1 MNQLAPTEQRNGLG
15 TAGFVLGLVGLLI
28 ALIPLLGVLAW
39 PLVVLGVIF
48 SAVGIARVRRGA
60 ASNKGLAIA
69 GLVVSIVG
77 LGACVLWSFVIN
89 TADNTLEEEAAR
101 EVEITYEVT
110 GDTATADIEYSTY
123 SDDGVESHAENGA
136 KVPWTKKV
144 TAKGLL
150 KGGSLLATTGESGG
164 KITCRVL
171 VDGKETETGTASGPF
186 AMATCTGF

>member
-1 MNQLAPTEQRNGLG
+1 MNQLAPTQPRNGLG
-15 TAGFVLGLVGLLI
+15 TTGFVLGLVGLLI
-28 ALIPLLGVLAW
+28 SLIPLLGVLAW

-48 SAVGIARVRRGA
+48 SALGIARVRKGTA
-60 ASNKGLAIA
+60 TNKGLAIA

-77 LGACVLWSFVIN
+77 LAACVLWAFVIN
-89 TADNTLEEEAAR
+89 TADNALEEEAAR
-101 EVEITYEVT
+101 EIEITYEVT

-123 SDDGVESHAENGA
+123 SGDGVETHSENAA

-164 KITCRVL
+164 EITCRVL
-171 VDGKETETGTASGPF
+171 VDGKETEVGTASGPY